1 METPRAGLEPA
12 TPEKPMFIQTEAT
25 PNPATL
31 KFIPG
36 RMVLD
41 TGTME
46 FSSRDSAA
54 RSPLAAHLFEVP
66 GVTGVFYG
74 SDFITVTK
82 REGDWQHLK
91 PAILGAIME
100 HYMSGAPLL
109 ADGSAGND
117 EESDEADEFFNP
129 DDAETV
135 AQIKD
140 LIETRVRP
148 AVANDGG
155 DITFRGFKDGIVYL
169 NMKGSCAGCPSSTA
183 TLKHGVQNL
192 LRHFVPEV
200 QEVIAA

>member
-1 METPRAGLEPA
+1 
-12 TPEKPMFIQTEAT
+12 MFIQTEAT

-36 RMVLD
+36 RAVLD
-41 TGTME
+41 SGTME
-46 FSSRDSAA
+46 FSSAESAA
-54 RSPLAAHLFEVP
+54 RSPLAERLFAVP

-74 SDFITVTK
+74 ADFVTVTK
-82 REGDWQHLK
+82 ADGDWQHLK

-109 ADGSAGND
+109 ADGTAGSDDARD
-117 EESDEADEFFNP
+117 EEDEFF
-129 DDAETV
+129 DEADAETV
-135 AQIKD
+135 EQIKD

-148 AVANDGG
+148 AVDNDGG

-183 TLKHGVQNL
+183 TLQHGIQNL
-192 LRHFVPEV
+192 LRHFVPDV
-200 QEVIAA
+200 QEVRPM

>member
-1 METPRAGLEPA
+1 
-12 TPEKPMFIQTEAT
+12 MFIQTEAT

-36 RMVLD
+36 RDVLAG
-41 TGTME
+41 GTME
-46 FSSRDSAA
+46 FTSKEAAA
-54 RSPLAAHLFEVP
+54 RSPLAERLFTVP

-74 SDFITVTK
+74 ADFVTVTK
-82 REGDWQHLK
+82 DDSDWQHLK

-109 ADGSAGND
+109 ADGSAPEGD
-117 EESDEADEFFNP
+117 ISDADEFFDEN
-129 DDAETV
+129 DAETV
-135 AQIKD
+135 DTIKD

-169 NMKGSCAGCPSSTA
+169 AMKGACSGCPSSTA
-183 TLKHGVQNL
+183 TLQHGIQNL
-192 LRHFVPEV
+192 LKHFVPEV
-200 QEVIAA
+200 VEVRPM